1 MNWINFIRL
10 IRTIYGNKLPD
21 IAFIESL
28 GLLAVKIGQTYA
40 LRLDFLPE
48 ENCKHL
54 TQLYRHTDALAPALF
69 KTLLDA
75 SVEKKWRDYF
85 ASIDE
90 SPLASASVGQV
101 HRAELKSG
109 KTVVIKLIKKDFV
122 ASFTR
127 DVRSL
132 RSMLRFVLL
141 FYPKLAK
148 VADPKGILDTIEQG
162 TLDELD
168 LRKEAA
174 GQDVLKKITREQ
186 SALFNLSRLYFPE
199 IYRELSGER
208 HMVTEFVAGE
218 TFDELLTKGTLSY
231 DELLDLFH
239 IHGFFIFCI
248 GTFHGDIHPGN
259 IIRMNDGR
267 FAFID
272 TGAISR
278 VGDTMRRGLFNF
290 FDALSGYD
298 YDACAQALNSMADTK
313 IEGGAYERFRLKFME
328 LYKDFTNAT
337 VLQVSLT
344 KRMMETIKLG
354 VNSGMVFERGMYPI
368 IKSLMYLDGMV
379 LRCNPQAVLVRD
391 MRAFIDEF
399 KSVLANESSQ
409 TKKGDGWVPCVA

>member
-10 IRTIYGNKLPD
+10 IRTIYGNKRPD

-40 LRLDFLPE
+40 LRLDFLSE
-48 ENCKHL
+48 QTCKHL
-54 TQLYRHTDALAPALF
+54 TQLYRHTDALAPASF
-69 KTLLDA
+69 RTLLESAVDA
-75 SVEKKWRDYF
+75 KWMNSF

-90 SPLASASVGQV
+90 EPLASASVGQV
-101 HRAELKSG
+101 HRAELKNG
-109 KTVVIKLIKKDFV
+109 KPVVVKLIKHDFIE
-122 ASFTR
+122 SFTM

-132 RSMLRFVLL
+132 RSMLRFVIF

-148 VADPKGILDTIEQG
+148 VADPLGILDTIERG

-174 GQDVLKKITREQ
+174 GQDVLRHITEEQ
-186 SALFNLSRLYFPE
+186 SARFNLSRLYFPE

-208 HMVTEFVAGE
+208 YMVTEFAAGE
-218 TFDELLTKGTLSY
+218 TFDELLTRGALSY

-239 IHGFFIFCI
+239 IHGFFVFCI

-259 IIRMNDGR
+259 IIKMPDGK

-278 VGDTMRRGLFNF
+278 VGDRMRRGLFDF
-290 FDALSGYD
+290 FDALSLYD
-298 YDACAQALNSMADTK
+298 YDACARSLNSMADRG
-313 IEGGAYERFRLKFME
+313 IGGTAYAKFRERFLV
-328 LYKDFTNAT
+328 LYQDFTNAT
-337 VLQVSLT
+337 VSQVSLT

-354 VNSGMVFERGMYPI
+354 VNCGMIFERGMYPI

-391 MRAFIDEF
+391 MRKFIDEF
-399 KSVLANESSQ
+399 KTSMKREKNQ
-409 TKKGDGWVPCVA
+409 TKPDGVQAQ

>member
-1 MNWINFIRL
+1 MNWFNFIRL
-10 IRTIYGNKLPD
+10 IRTIYGTRLPD
-21 IAFIESL
+21 ITFIESQ

-48 ENCKHL
+48 QNCKHL
-54 TQLYRHTDALAPALF
+54 TQLYRHTDSLAPASF

-75 SVEKKWRDYF
+75 SVDTSWREHF
-85 ASIDE
+85 TSIDE
-90 SPLASASVGQV
+90 KPLASASVGQV

-109 KTVVIKLIKKDFV
+109 EPVVVKLIKRDFI
-122 ASFTR
+122 ASFGR

-132 RSMLRFVLL
+132 RSLLRFVLF

-148 VADPKGILDTIEQG
+148 VADPLGILGTIEQG
-162 TLDELD
+162 TLNELD

-174 GQDVLKKITREQ
+174 GQDVLRRITEEQ
-186 SALFNLSRLYFPE
+186 SAQFNLTRLYFPH
-199 IYRELSGER
+199 IHRELSDAR
-208 HMVTEFVAGE
+208 YMVTEFVAGE
-218 TFDELLTKGTLSY
+218 TFDELLARGKLPY

-239 IHGFFIFCI
+239 IHGFFVFCI

-259 IIRMNDGR
+259 IIRTPDGK

-290 FDALSGYD
+290 FDALSAYE
-298 YDACAQALNSMADTK
+298 YDACAQALNSMADRG
-313 IEGGAYERFRLKFME
+313 IGGAAYQRFKEKFLG

-337 VLQVSLT
+337 VSQVSLT
-344 KRMMETIKLG
+344 RRMMETIKLG
-354 VNSGMVFERGMYPI
+354 VNSGMVFEQGMYPI

-391 MRAFIDEF
+391 MRKFIDEF
-399 KSVLANESSQ
+399 KAVMAVEGNL
-409 TKKGDGWVPCVA
+409 TVC

>member
-1 MNWINFIRL
+1 MNCFNFIRL
-10 IRTIYGNKLPD
+10 LRTIYGPKLPD
-21 IAFIESL
+21 IEFIESL

-48 ENCKHL
+48 NNCKHL
-54 TQLYRHTDALAPALF
+54 TQLYRHTDSLSPASF
-69 KTLLDA
+69 KMLLDA
-75 SVEKKWRDYF
+75 TVDKSWRDNF

-90 SPLASASVGQV
+90 PPLASASVGQV
-101 HRAELKSG
+101 HRAVIKG
-109 KTVVIKLIKKDFV
+109 GAPVVIKLIKRDFI

-132 RSMLRFVLL
+132 RSLLRFVLL
-141 FYPKLAK
+141 FYPRLAK
-148 VADPKGILDTIEQG
+148 VADPLGILETIEQG

-174 GQDVLKKITREQ
+174 GQDVLRQITEEQ
-186 SALFNLSRLYFPE
+186 SEQFNLSRLYFPE

-208 HMVTEFVAGE
+208 YMVTEFVAGE
-218 TFDELLTKGTLSY
+218 TFDELLARGDLSY

-239 IHGFFIFCI
+239 IHGFFVFCI

-259 IIRMNDGR
+259 IIRMPDGK

-278 VGDTMRRGLFNF
+278 VGDTMRCGLFNF
-290 FDALSGYD
+290 FDALSAYE
-298 YDACAQALNSMADTK
+298 YDACAKALNSMADHG
-313 IEGGAYERFRLKFME
+313 IEGAAYGRFREKFLV

-337 VLQVSLT
+337 VSQVSLT

-391 MRAFIDEF
+391 MRKFIDEF
-399 KSVLANESSQ
+399 KMVMAAG
-409 TKKGDGWVPCVA
+409 TKPKSREET